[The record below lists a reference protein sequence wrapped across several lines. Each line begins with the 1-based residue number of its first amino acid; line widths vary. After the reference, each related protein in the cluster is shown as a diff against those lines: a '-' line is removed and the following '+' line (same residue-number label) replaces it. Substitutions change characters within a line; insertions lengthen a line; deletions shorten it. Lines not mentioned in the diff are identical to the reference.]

1 MFLINKRP
9 IARTPAGHYLKIV
22 RNGNPSSPQPTL
34 VFFSDKESLFNRQF
48 LSMEGLLWR
57 ILVVHFLYYQIL
69 VIKADLKKVSFV
81 HDFDEQKTK
90 RANVCWLCSP
100 MLVKGLPTHGG
111 GW

>member
-9 IARTPAGHYLKIV
+9 SARTPAGHDLKNV
-22 RNGNPSSPQPTL
+22 RNGNPPSPQITFT
-34 VFFSDKESLFNRQF
+34 FFSDKKSLFNRHF
-48 LSMEGLLWR
+48 LSIDRLLRR
-57 ILVVHFLYYQIL
+57 ILVLHFLYYQIL

-111 GW
+111 RW